1 MRGSVR
7 DNKPKFDTSL
17 WYAPFNG
24 WLIVP
29 ALMTLLLFI
38 GAIIMVV
45 FVRPSVLNVFDLAIY
60 WMDVFHLLYLFITLL
75 LFIESIMMFFFVRAS
90 VLNGFDLAVYG
101 MDGFNLVYLFITYL
115 LWIARKKILPI
126 LMIIF
131 FIVMSIWI
139 IVMYTYNEAADYF
152 NLVASIIWILYFI
165 RSERV
170 KQTFVR

>member
-45 FVRPSVLNVFDLAIY
+45 FVRPSELNGFDRAIY
-60 WMDVFHLLYLFITLL
+60 WMDV
-75 LFIESIMMFFFVRAS
+75 
-90 VLNGFDLAVYG
+90 
-101 MDGFNLVYLFITYL
+101 FNLVYLFITYL
-115 LWIARKKILPI
+115 FWIARKKVLPI

-131 FIVMSIWI
+131 FIFMCILI
-139 IVMYTYNEAADYF
+139 IVMYTYNEVANYF

-165 RSERV
+165 GSDRV
-170 KQTFVR
+170 KQTFVRYIIRKAYLEIRDKLLYIN

>member
-1 MRGSVR
+1 RLEIMRGSVR

-45 FVRPSVLNVFDLAIY
+45 FVRPSD
-60 WMDVFHLLYLFITLL
+60 
-75 LFIESIMMFFFVRAS
+75 
-90 VLNGFDLAVYG
+90 LNGFDRAIFW
-101 MDGFNLVYLFITYL
+101 MDVINLVYLFITYL
-115 LWIARKKILPI
+115 FLIARKKVLPI

-139 IVMYTYNEAADYF
+139 IVMYTYNEAANYF

>member
-45 FVRPSVLNVFDLAIY
+45 FVRPSELNGFDLAIY
-60 WMDVFHLLYLFITLL
+60 WMDVF
-75 LFIESIMMFFFVRAS
+75 
-90 VLNGFDLAVYG
+90 
-101 MDGFNLVYLFITYL
+101 NLVYLFITYL
-115 LWIARKKILPI
+115 FWISRKKVLPI

-139 IVMYTYNEAADYF
+139 IIMYTYNEAANYF

>member
-45 FVRPSVLNVFDLAIY
+45 FVRPSELNGFDLAIY
-60 WMDVFHLLYLFITLL
+60 WMDVF
-75 LFIESIMMFFFVRAS
+75 
-90 VLNGFDLAVYG
+90 
-101 MDGFNLVYLFITYL
+101 NLVYLFITYL
-115 LWIARKKILPI
+115 FWIARKKVLPI

-139 IVMYTYNEAADYF
+139 IVMYTYNEAANYF

>member
-1 MRGSVR
+1 RRFGVMRGSVR

-45 FVRPSVLNVFDLAIY
+45 FVHPSELNGFDLAIY
-60 WMDVFHLLYLFITLL
+60 WMDVF
-75 LFIESIMMFFFVRAS
+75 
-90 VLNGFDLAVYG
+90 
-101 MDGFNLVYLFITYL
+101 NLVYLFITYL
-115 LWIARKKILPI
+115 FWIVRKKILPV
-126 LMIIF
+126 LMIVF
-131 FIVMSIWI
+131 FVVMSIWI
-139 IVMYTYNEAADYF
+139 IVMYTQNEAANLF
-152 NLVASIIWILYFI
+152 NLVASIIWILYFV

-170 KQTFVR
+170 KQTFVH

>member
-38 GAIIMVV
+38 GAIIMVI
-45 FVRPSVLNVFDLAIY
+45 FVRPSELNGFDLAIY
-60 WMDVFHLLYLFITLL
+60 WMDVF
-75 LFIESIMMFFFVRAS
+75 
-90 VLNGFDLAVYG
+90 
-101 MDGFNLVYLFITYL
+101 NLVYLFITYL
-115 LWIARKKILPI
+115 CWIARKKILPI

-131 FIVMSIWI
+131 FAILSIWI
-139 IVMYTYNEAADYF
+139 IVMYKHNDAANYF

>member
-45 FVRPSVLNVFDLAIY
+45 FVHPSELNGFDLAIY
-60 WMDVFHLLYLFITLL
+60 WMDVF
-75 LFIESIMMFFFVRAS
+75 
-90 VLNGFDLAVYG
+90 
-101 MDGFNLVYLFITYL
+101 NLVYLFITYL
-115 LWIARKKILPI
+115 FWIARKKILPV
-126 LMIIF
+126 LMIVF
-131 FIVMSIWI
+131 FVVMSIWI
-139 IVMYTYNEAADYF
+139 IVMYTQNEAANLF
-152 NLVASIIWILYFI
+152 NLVASIIWILYFV

-170 KQTFVR
+170 KQTFVH